1 MQINCVISH
10 QSQSYIGLSGAIRQ
24 ALVEQTN
31 KEAKK
36 QPTVTNFIS
45 KGSLAGVH
53 HM

>member
-31 KEAKK
+31 KKVK
-36 QPTVTNFIS
+36 RQPTMIN
-45 KGSLAGVH
+45 LAGVH
-53 HM
+53 HMLQ